1 MGLSGRSYR
10 LTTKATVRAAMIK
23 EGLFLKNLTFR
34 KIDLDQPILPKL
46 NIGIRLI
53 SKQGSTDHGHSSG
66 RSSLSRTTIK
76 SIPHYSEGDLA
87 ACKFHTVNQASTDR
101 NQLVAFPNTQ
111 YVRIPIIS

>member
-1 MGLSGRSYR
+1 
-10 LTTKATVRAAMIK
+10 MIK

-46 NIGIRLI
+46 NIGMRLI
-53 SKQGSTDHGHSSG
+53 SKQGSTDNGHTSG

-87 ACKFHTVNQASTDR
+87 ACKFYIVKMHIFLQFFIGLYFKQILKILIKENR
-101 NQLVAFPNTQ
+101 NK
-111 YVRIPIIS
+111 

>member
-1 MGLSGRSYR
+1 
-10 LTTKATVRAAMIK
+10 MIK

-53 SKQGSTDHGHSSG
+53 TKGGSLDNGHSSR

-87 ACKFHTVNQASTDR
+87 ACKYLFMKQW
-101 NQLVAFPNTQ
+101 
-111 YVRIPIIS
+111 